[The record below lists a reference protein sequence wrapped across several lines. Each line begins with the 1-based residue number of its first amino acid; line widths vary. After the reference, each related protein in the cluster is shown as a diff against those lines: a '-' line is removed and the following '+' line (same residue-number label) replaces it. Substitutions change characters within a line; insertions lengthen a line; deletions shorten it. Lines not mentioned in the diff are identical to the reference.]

1 MSSSPIRVPVAKWP
15 SYLGYGALA
24 FIVFMHF
31 RNASANN
38 RFTGDAHPYAT
49 YLKHRS

>member
-1 MSSSPIRVPVAKWP
+1 MSSSPIRVSVATWP
-15 SYLGYGALA
+15 KYLGYGAIA
-24 FIVFMHF
+24 VFVLMHF